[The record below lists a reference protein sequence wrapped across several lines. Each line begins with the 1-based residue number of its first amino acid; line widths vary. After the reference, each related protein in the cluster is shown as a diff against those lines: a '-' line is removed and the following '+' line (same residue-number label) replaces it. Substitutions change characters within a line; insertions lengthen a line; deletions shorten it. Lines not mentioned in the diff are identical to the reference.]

1 MNAMAA
7 RHLIPL
13 EKQRLVPAIITRG
26 VDAPTDQDRL
36 NSWEAKF
43 SMRWRRLALLL
54 SIRRSRTQR

>member
-1 MNAMAA
+1 MAA

-13 EKQRLVPAIITRG
+13 EKQRLVPAIITRD

-43 SMRWRRLALLL
+43 SMRWRRLSLLL
-54 SIRRSRTQR
+54 AIRKSRALRA